1 MESASARNLVLSE
14 LVTVPDFPTPGIQ
27 FRDLTPA
34 FATPHVFRAIV
45 DALTSS
51 CAQFDAVAGVE
62 ARGFLVAA
70 AAAYAT
76 DTQLLAIRKKGKLPG
91 AVLTES
97 YDLEYGNDALE
108 LSPDNAPPGTRV
120 LLVDDV
126 LATGGTLA
134 AAARLLT
141 RADYSVAGVGVVLEL
156 ADLDGRA
163 ALPDSDIHA
172 IVTL

>member
-1 MESASARNLVLSE
+1 MSE
-14 LVTVPDFPTPGIQ
+14 LVTVPDFPEPGIR

-34 FATPHVFRAIV
+34 FANPHAFRVIV
-45 DALTSS
+45 DTLTAK
-51 CAQFDAVAGVE
+51 CGAIDAVAGVE
-62 ARGFLVAA
+62 ARGFLLAA

-76 DTQLLAIRKKGKLPG
+76 DTSLLAIRKKGKLPG
-91 AVLTES
+91 SVLTES

-108 LSPDNAPPGTRV
+108 ISPDHAPPGTRV

-141 RADYSVAGVGVVLEL
+141 RAEYVVAGVGVVLEL
-156 ADLDGRA
+156 AELNGRS
-163 ALPDSDIHA
+163 ALPGQDIHA
-172 IVTL
+172 ILTL